1 MALSMV
7 TQQSTIT
14 IGDFT
19 AAKQSRLF
27 GLLKQSQFNGQLH
40 LVAKN
45 TQWTFDFY
53 MGRLLYVTGGKQAM
67 RRWYR
72 YIRSYCPDLYLEL
85 STLKAE
91 LKKLSSIEGAQ
102 NMYCWEYQ
110 LLGFWYNQQKISRE
124 QISQIIESILVE
136 VFFDVSQTREVVYQV
151 KPDHQ
156 LSHQLL
162 LVNADK
168 MIDQAR
174 SLWRAWLD
182 AKLGERSP
190 DLAPII
196 RHPLELKK
204 QVPDPVYRT
213 LTLMLTG
220 QFTLRDLSVKIN
232 RDIVSLSA
240 SLLPH
245 IQQGAVELIEIDD
258 LASPLPPLQS
268 TDQAPKGPL
277 IACIDDSPAICRALE
292 KVLGTANYQT
302 HCIQDPLRAVAIL
315 LTQKPVLIFLD
326 LVMPGTNGYELCSQ
340 LRRITC
346 FKEIPIIILTGNDGM
361 IDRVRAR
368 MVGASAFLSKP
379 INPHQ
384 VLSVVE
390 SQLSK
395 HPSIEI

>member
-1 MALSMV
+1 MTLSMV
-7 TQQSTIT
+7 TQQSAIT
-14 IGDFT
+14 ISDFT

-27 GLLKQSQFNGQLH
+27 GLLKQSQFNGQLQ
-40 LVAKN
+40 LDAQN
-45 TQWTFDFY
+45 TQWTFEFY

-72 YIRSYCPDLYLEL
+72 YIKCYCPELYLEL

-91 LKKLSSIEGAQ
+91 LQKLFTMEGAK
-102 NMYCWEYQ
+102 NISCWEYQ

-124 QISQIIESILVE
+124 QISQIVESILVE
-136 VFFDVSQTREVVYQV
+136 VFFDISQTRKVVYQV

-156 LSHQLL
+156 LSNQLL
-162 LVNADK
+162 LVNAET
-168 MIDQAR
+168 MIHRARLLWQA
-174 SLWRAWLD
+174 WFD
-182 AKLGERSP
+182 AKLSERSP

-204 QVPDPVYRT
+204 QVPEPLYRT

-232 RDIVSLSA
+232 RDIVSLAA

-245 IQQGAVELIEIDD
+245 VQQGAVELIEIDD
-258 LASPLPPLQS
+258 LAAPLSPNQT
-268 TDQAPKGPL
+268 TDQSPKGPL
-277 IACIDDSPAICRALE
+277 VACIDDSPAICRALE
-292 KVLGTANYQT
+292 KVLGTADYQT
-302 HCIQDPLRAVAIL
+302 HCIQDPLRAIAIL
-315 LTQKPVLIFLD
+315 LSKKPALIFLD
-326 LVMPGTNGYELCSQ
+326 LVMPGTNGYEICSQ
-340 LRRITC
+340 LRRISC
-346 FKEIPIIILTGNDGM
+346 FKETPIIILTGNDGM

-390 SQLSK
+390 RQLSK
-395 HPSIEI
+395 QASVEI